1 MSSGEVCVMGQ
12 HAAAWHLQQKIGILF
27 GRVTMQHGH
36 AATLGKESRTWAP
49 HHRCSWSHPP
59 PTTNHLR
66 GRINTLLRQLGL
78 DSAALAVS
86 RPDRGSPFPSEA
98 PGWPGA
104 MPGRPGSR
112 LLPLIQIIITSLG
125 SRRTFDSG
133 RVRVRAQAPARVSG
147 VTTRPERHDYN
158 IATPDHPSQS
168 PAVP

>member
-78 DSAALAVS
+78 DSAALADSPRIGGRRS
-86 RPDRGSPFPSEA
+86 R
-98 PGWPGA
+98 
-104 MPGRPGSR
+104 
-112 LLPLIQIIITSLG
+112 
-125 SRRTFDSG
+125 
-133 RVRVRAQAPARVSG
+133 ARHLAGLARCLVG
-147 VTTRPERHDYN
+147 LDQGYCL
-158 IATPDHPSQS
+158 
-168 PAVP
+168 